1 MSDRSISEL
10 IRLDCDGELD
20 QAQAE
25 QLQRHLEAHPEDR
38 KRVEA
43 ERRLRERVGIVMTAA
58 CPSAPADLAERI
70 QHRLETD
77 KAEVEAEPAGFSFAR
92 WLQGPRRANV
102 FAVAASLFVVAGAVL
117 VGILGTPID
126 DQPTR
131 VGQAVEAAASV
142 AGEHVATTGSDG
154 AMITYSSLGEAQR
167 LIEDHLDA
175 ALTVFE
181 LGDAG
186 YEFVGAMEC
195 DVPHCERGCHFLY
208 RRVGGVPGLVSLHIV
223 PDRGQFDLSEGQPVK
238 GELPLDSTLFP
249 KTSGCPQDVI
259 MFSDGKL
266 VFLVVMC
273 VSEDVMDVV
282 WAMQGQL
289 RHTNGDAP

>member
-20 QAQAE
+20 QAQAR
-25 QLQRHLEAHPEDR
+25 QLQRHLQAHPEDR
-38 KRVEA
+38 RLVES

-70 QHRLETD
+70 QNRLETD
-77 KAEVEAEPAGFSFAR
+77 KADVEAEPAGFSFGQ

-102 FAVAASLFVVAGAVL
+102 YAVAASLVVVAGAVL

-131 VGQAVEAAASV
+131 AGQAVEAAASV
-142 AGEHVATTGSDG
+142 AGEHVATASEG
-154 AMITYSSLGEAQR
+154 AMIAYSSLGEAQR
-167 LIEDHLDA
+167 LMEGHLEA
-175 ALTVFE
+175 ALTVFD

-186 YEFVGAMEC
+186 YEFVGAMKC

-208 RRVGGVPGLVSLHIV
+208 RRQGRRPGLVSLHIV
-223 PDRGQFDLSEGQPVK
+223 PDYGQFDLSEGRPFK
-238 GELPLDSTLFP
+238 GELPLDSRLFP
-249 KTSGCPQDVI
+249 KNSGCPQDVI
-259 MFSDGKL
+259 MFSAGKL

-273 VSEDVMDVV
+273 VSEDAMDVV

-289 RHTNGDAP
+289 RRTDVDAP

>member
-20 QAQAE
+20 PAQAE

-38 KRVEA
+38 TLVES
-43 ERRLRERVGIVMTAA
+43 ERRLRERVGVVMTAA

-77 KAEVEAEPAGFSFAR
+77 KADVEAEPAGFSFGR

-117 VGILGTPID
+117 IGILGTPID
-126 DQPTR
+126 NQPTR

-142 AGEHVATTGSDG
+142 AGEHVATTASDG
-154 AMITYSSLGEAQR
+154 AMITYSSLAEAQR
-167 LIEDHLDA
+167 LMEDHLDA
-175 ALTVFE
+175 ALTVFD

-186 YEFVGAMEC
+186 YEFVGAKEC
-195 DVPHCERGCHFLY
+195 GVPHCERGCHFLY
-208 RRVGGVPGLVSLHIV
+208 RRQDRRPGLVSLHIV
-223 PDRGQFDLSEGQPVK
+223 PDYGQFDLSEGRPFEGK
-238 GELPLDSTLFP
+238 LPLDSTLFP
-249 KTSGCPQDVI
+249 KDSGCVQDVI

-273 VSEDVMDVV
+273 VSEDAMNVV
-282 WAMQGQL
+282 WTMQGQL
-289 RHTNGDAP
+289 RRTGVDAP